1 MSPKK
6 AHLYGLSKL
15 PDINRTS
22 HKNDYQS
29 RSKSTM
35 VRYPQTRLN
44 KSVMD
49 NYLSKDSGVID
60 ISNLNEAEKHIY
72 LLQQIR

>member
-1 MSPKK
+1 
-6 AHLYGLSKL
+6 
-15 PDINRTS
+15 
-22 HKNDYQS
+22 
-29 RSKSTM
+29 
-35 VRYPQTRLN
+35 
-44 KSVMD
+44 MD